1 MLKKILFG
9 GEYGLSPL
17 TNAGL
22 TILRVFAGLSL
33 MLGHGIAKLPPS
45 AGMIE
50 NTSKMGFPAPTL
62 FSWAAAM
69 SEFLGGAFLAIG
81 LFTRLSSLFIIL
93 TMLTALYHVHFADP
107 YAKQELAFVYFFI
120 ALAYLLK
127 GAGDWSA
134 DALLRKLVRLLVF
147 ITCFVLIRVVSWFRW
162 PKSTCLQR
170 Q

>member
-1 MLKKILFG
+1 
-9 GEYGLSPL
+9 
-17 TNAGL
+17 
-22 TILRVFAGLSL
+22 

-127 GAGDWSA
+127 GAGD
-134 DALLRKLVRLLVF
+134 LERR
-147 ITCFVLIRVVSWFRW
+147 RVAKKISTTLGVYNLFCVISWFQW

>member
-45 AGMIE
+45 AGLIE
-50 NTSKMGFPAPTL
+50 STGKMGFPAPSL
-62 FSWAAAM
+62 FAWGAAM

-107 YAKQELAFVYFFI
+107 YSKQELAFVYFFV

-134 DALLRKLVRLLVF
+134 DALLRK
-147 ITCFVLIRVVSWFRW
+147 
-162 PKSTCLQR
+162 
-170 Q
+170 